1 MDKKLLNQ
9 QLDFSIDNKIVSM
22 DRSDGH
28 RLKIVT
34 QFLRFVTSSVH
45 ALGLTGKQVWTCH
58 VPSSSYGYIF
68 NILVEIRMGR
78 NSSPSYSRY

>member
-1 MDKKLLNQ
+1 MDKKLLSQ

-34 QFLRFVTSSVH
+34 QFLRFVTSTVH
-45 ALGLTGKQVWTCH
+45 AVGLTGNKFELVMCPRVLT
-58 VPSSSYGYIF
+58 VIF
-68 NILVEIRMGR
+68 LIC
-78 NSSPSYSRY
+78 